1 MDSTL
6 TPKPTDPLVR
16 YFEQIA
22 LDEQDGTYPG
32 GRCRAPS
39 SCCQQY
45 PSPRRPAVVW
55 QVSGTW
61 LHWLAVGSV
70 HRCRR
75 RRLAVLR
82 RCGQTDYR
90 EMGAAVRPVF
100 IPPAEKPG
108 APPATEPTCRSG
120 VRGDGSTSTTG
131 TSGADRSG
139 RRRADR
145 SCPISGI
152 GAVAPVDGARSRK
165 RGARDRTA
173 QGQHRAA
180 QDQSGTNDPRQCE
193 GHRAVQGEPRT
204 NGPRYCQRFRAE
216 PAALDISASAAAD
229 CHPDAQAGADTPVA
243 PSQNSAA
250 RHTAAAGR
258 TTVAIRA
265 AV

>member
-55 QVSGTW
+55 QVGGTW

-90 EMGAAVRPVF
+90 EMGAAVRPV
-100 IPPAEKPG
+100 AGKTG
-108 APPATEPTCRSG
+108 APRATEPTCRSD
-120 VRGDGSTSTTG
+120 VRGDGSTSATG
-131 TSGADRSG
+131 TSGADCSG

-145 SCPISGI
+145 SSGI
-152 GAVAPVDGARSRK
+152 GAVAPVDGARCRN
-165 RGARDRTA
+165 RGARDR
-173 QGQHRAA
+173 Q
-180 QDQSGTNDPRQCE
+180 
-193 GHRAVQGEPRT
+193 
-204 NGPRYCQRFRAE
+204 
-216 PAALDISASAAAD
+216 LKASIEQLKINQEQMTRD
-229 CHPDAQAGADTPVA
+229 
-243 PSQNSAA
+243 NE
-250 RHTAAAGR
+250 
-258 TTVAIRA
+258 
-265 AV
+265 